1 MLLISTLWMDSIAL
15 ASNPTCPAT
24 NLNGKGCSTVT
35 SSSDCTSSYM
45 PPSSTTSTGT
55 ICSWNGNSCTD
66 GGGSCTAPPTSGNV
80 SCPTY
85 NVDPYFG
92 CSSINSSTVVA
103 PETAESFCL
112 NNWVSNDPAVAGPL
126 CAWSNNACIQSQT
139 NCYIPPTDDAAQAAS
154 TNCAG
159 NSSGWPVYN
168 NGANQGKEAQICG
181 NGYYSMSLAIGGLD
195 TQTWYSNVP
204 SGSGVGGIGNWSW
217 YDGCYY
223 VNDNNVGVTTTG
235 TATIN
240 PWSATATNWLA
251 PYTGNSQTRQWAS
264 GALWGTGTEVNS
276 TTGVGDWFWS
286 GGTGTSSG
294 LYGAEQPLWTH
305 GCSSIG
311 QITVYNYYYKDV
323 NPNSNSSYAS
333 VNALQAASAQDNS
346 DIKLLAHS
354 TAAPASSKQN
364 REIEIIEKE
373 VKLPSD
379 YNGGKIAGLAA
390 SCPKGFILM
399 DASLLSS
406 VPVISTTMID
416 SAQSG
421 IKVSGIS
428 AMAGKTLKT
437 QILCRK
443 ASLPKTVKGGHY
455 WGTPRNDILEE
466 QKDALHYYGGP
477 GNDTITASINGAHV
491 QGGLGNDI
499 IKISGKDS
507 VGIGGRGDDKL
518 TAVGDTRM
526 RLEGGAGKDKLFG
539 DIGIS
544 ILDARDG
551 HGGDQVTC
559 SGTKNIALVDK
570 GDIVKGACER
580 VIRSTD

>member
-1 MLLISTLWMDSIAL
+1 M
-15 ASNPTCPAT
+15 
-24 NLNGKGCSTVT
+24 
-35 SSSDCTSSYM
+35 
-45 PPSSTTSTGT
+45 
-55 ICSWNGNSCTD
+55 
-66 GGGSCTAPPTSGNV
+66 
-80 SCPTY
+80 Y

-103 PETAESFCL
+103 PTEPETQCL
-112 NNWVSNDPAVAGPL
+112 NSYVSNDAAVAGPL

-139 NCYIPPTDDAAQAAS
+139 NCYVPPTTDTAQAVT

-181 NGYYSMSLAIGGLD
+181 NGYYSGSFAIGGLD
-195 TQTWYSNVP
+195 TQTWTSNVP
-204 SGSGVGGIGNWSW
+204 SGAAGGGSGYWNW

-235 TATIN
+235 ALTIS

-251 PYTGNSQTRQWAS
+251 PETGNSQTRYWAS
-264 GALWGTGTEVNS
+264 GALWGTGS
-276 TTGVGDWFWS
+276 QTTSGNPVADWFWS
-286 GGTGTSSG
+286 GDTGTSSG
-294 LYGAEQPLWTH
+294 IYGAEQPLWTH

-323 NPNSNSSYAS
+323 NPSSNSSYAS
-333 VNALQAASAQDNS
+333 ANALQAASAQDNS
-346 DIKLLAHS
+346 ATKLLARS
-354 TAAPASSKQN
+354 TETPASSKQD
-364 REIEIIEKE
+364 RDIEIIEKE
-373 VKLPSD
+373 FKLPSGFT
-379 YNGGKIAGLAA
+379 GGKIAGLAA

-399 DASLLSS
+399 DASLRSP
-406 VPVISTTMID
+406 VPVISATMID

-455 WGTPRNDILEE
+455 WGTPRNDILKE

-518 TAVGDTRM
+518 TAVGDARM

-539 DIGIS
+539 DIGVS

>member
-1 MLLISTLWMDSIAL
+1 VNSGILCVPADNSI
-15 ASNPTCPAT
+15 
-24 NLNGKGCSTVT
+24 
-35 SSSDCTSSYM
+35 
-45 PPSSTTSTGT
+45 
-55 ICSWNGNSCTD
+55 GNANT
-66 GGGSCTAPPTSGNV
+66 
-80 SCPTY
+80 
-85 NVDPYFG
+85 
-92 CSSINSSTVVA
+92 
-103 PETAESFCL
+103 
-112 NNWVSNDPAVAGPL
+112 
-126 CAWSNNACIQSQT
+126 
-139 NCYIPPTDDAAQAAS
+139 

-159 NSSGWPVYN
+159 VSSGWPVYN

-181 NGYYSMSLAIGGLD
+181 NGYASGSLAIGGLD
-195 TQTWYSNVP
+195 TQSWSSNVP
-204 SGSGVGGIGNWSW
+204 SGAAGGGSGYWNW

-235 TATIN
+235 PATIS

-251 PYTGNSQTRQWAS
+251 PETGNSETRYWAS
-264 GALWGTGTEVNS
+264 GALWGTGS
-276 TTGVGDWFWS
+276 QTTSGNPVADWFWE
-286 GGTGTSSG
+286 GDTGTSSG
-294 LYGAEQPLWTH
+294 IYGAELPLWTH
-305 GCSSIG
+305 GCSPDGFISMS
-311 QITVYNYYYKDV
+311 NYLAINV
-323 NPNSNSSYAS
+323 NPSSNSSYAS
-333 VNALQAASAQDNS
+333 VNALQAVSAQDNS
-346 DIKLLAHS
+346 AIKLLAHG

-379 YNGGKIAGLAA
+379 YSGGKIAGLAA

-399 DASLLSS
+399 DASLLSP
-406 VPVISTTMID
+406 VPVRSATMID

-421 IKVSGIS
+421 IKVSGVS

-466 QKDALHYYGGP
+466 QKDALHYLGGP
-477 GNDTITASINGAHV
+477 GNDTITASVNGAHV

-551 HGGDQVTC
+551 RGGDQVTC

-570 GDIVKGACER
+570 GDIVKGVCEK